1 MTKQGN
7 SAMGI
12 GAQTTSGITLPL
24 QHAFWGP
31 SGSNFYFS
39 FTLWGKEQ
47 KIQLV
52 FLGELLE
59 NVTTL
64 NI

>member
-1 MTKQGN
+1 
-7 SAMGI
+7 MGI
-12 GAQTTSGITLPL
+12 GAQTTSGITHPL
-24 QHAFWGP
+24 QHAFWGS